1 MRKTLTRTTVV
12 AVTIFLLVCAASSA
26 AFAQKG
32 TVLRVVVVKTDNPAA
47 YVQEIEKGRQIM
59 KSLGIQGTTRVWQ
72 ARFAGPEAGAIVSSI
87 EYPSF
92 DALADAYKKTNASPE
107 YQAWVKDLEKI
118 RKIVSDSL
126 YTEW

>member
-72 ARFAGPEAGAIVSSI
+72 ARFAGPEAGAIVASI
-87 EYPSF
+87 EYPSL
-92 DALADAYKKTNASPE
+92 DAFADAYKKTSASTD
-107 YQAWVKDLEKI
+107 YQNWLKDLDKV

>member
-12 AVTIFLLVCAASSA
+12 AVTIFRARLRSLQRRLRTKGNRSARGRGQDRQSRRLRSRDRKRPANHEEPGNTGNDTSLAS
-26 AFAQKG
+26 
-32 TVLRVVVVKTDNPAA
+32 
-47 YVQEIEKGRQIM
+47 
-59 KSLGIQGTTRVWQ
+59 
-72 ARFAGPEAGAIVSSI
+72 RFAGPEAGAIVSSI

>member
-1 MRKTLTRTTVV
+1 MRNRTTKNIVMAVV
-12 AVTIFLLVCAASSA
+12 ICLLVSVASSA

-59 KSLGIQGTTRVWQ
+59 KTLGVQATTRVWQ
-72 ARFAGPEAGAIVSSI
+72 ARFAGPEAGAVVASI
-87 EYPSF
+87 EYPSMEAF
-92 DALADAYKKTNASPE
+92 ADAYKKTNASADYE
-107 YQAWVKDLEKI
+107 NWVKGLDKI
-118 RKIVSDSL
+118 RKIVSDSI

>member
-1 MRKTLTRTTVV
+1 MRNRTTRNIVMAVV
-12 AVTIFLLVCAASSA
+12 ICLLVCAASSA

-59 KSLGIQGTTRVWQ
+59 KSLGVQATTRVWQ
-72 ARFAGPEAGAIVSSI
+72 ARFAGPEAGAMVVSI
-87 EYPSF
+87 EYPSMEAF
-92 DALADAYKKTNASPE
+92 ADAYKKTNASTD
-107 YQAWVKDLEKI
+107 YQNWVKGLDKI
-118 RKIVSDSL
+118 RKIVSDSI